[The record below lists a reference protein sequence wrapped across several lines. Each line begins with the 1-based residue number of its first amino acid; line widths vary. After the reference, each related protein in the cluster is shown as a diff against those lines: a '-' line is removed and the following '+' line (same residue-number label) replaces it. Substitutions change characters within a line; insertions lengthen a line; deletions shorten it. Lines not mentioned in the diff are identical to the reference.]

1 MKKFLLTVHSGYKQ
15 ILIMNKFVLI
25 ILFFVPFFC
34 RAQKMLILKS
44 GDTLH
49 GEIVST
55 DEENAIIH
63 FKNSNGKTVSISR
76 TLVKYPDKVPV
87 VEAQEKKKIKGWQEG
102 YIIKRE
108 HGDTLL
114 GLVKKNMVM
123 GFVEWVDFK
132 PSEKEKKKPF
142 RADSIIG
149 FKYENIVY
157 NYFDCCG
164 WSELLA
170 HGKIDMYRGFIVK
183 LKQSGYSGFGPNT
196 VESFIFKKKG
206 GDEKIIEREEA
217 IKHLSG
223 GILRNDIKG
232 GFYYYFGDNAE
243 LMAELNNENFKY
255 RELINLVERYN
266 EWAKNNPL
274 KK

>member
-1 MKKFLLTVHSGYKQ
+1 MKKLPLTVLSDSKQ
-15 ILIMNKFVLI
+15 ILIINKFVLI
-25 ILFFVPFFC
+25 LLFFTPFFC
-34 RAQKMLILKS
+34 KAQQMLILKS

-49 GEIVST
+49 GEVVST
-55 DEENAIIH
+55 EEEGAIIH
-63 FKNSNGKTVSISR
+63 FKNNNGKTVTIARSLI
-76 TLVKYPDKVPV
+76 KQQDKVLV
-87 VEAQEKKKIKGWQEG
+87 VESQEKKKVKGWQEG

-108 HGDTLL
+108 HGDTLR
-114 GLVKKNMVM
+114 GLVKKNTVN
-123 GFVEWVDFK
+123 GLVEWIDFK
-132 PSEKEKKKPF
+132 PSEDGKKKPF

-149 FKYENIVY
+149 FKYAHLVY

-164 WSELLA
+164 WPEPIA
-170 HGKIDMYRGFIVK
+170 HGTIDMYRGSVVK
-183 LKQSGYSGFGPNT
+183 YKGMQLTT

-206 GDEKIIEREEA
+206 DEKIIERDEA

-232 GFYYYFGDNAE
+232 GFYYYFGDNPE
-243 LMAELNNENFKY
+243 LMAELKNENFKY
-255 RELINLVERYN
+255 RDLINLVERYN